1 MNLLT
6 FVLIEA
12 IILSPSSVLRIVVGI
27 PFVLFFPGYALT
39 AALFPRRVGMSGIE
53 RVALSFCLGI
63 AMVAIIRLILNY
75 TRFGIRLESI
85 LTLWLLCIFVTSI
98 IAWLRRKRLVDEE
111 RFGFHL
117 ALPSWGVDT
126 RDKALSISG
135 AHYIGCVGD
144 DWLCYSYA

>member
-1 MNLLT
+1 VNLLT

-27 PFVLFFPGYALT
+27 PFVLFFPGYAPT

-53 RVALSFCLGI
+53 RVALSFCLAI

-85 LTLWLLCIFVTSI
+85 LTLWLLLYLSPQ
-98 IAWLRRKRLVDEE
+98 LLSGSGE
-111 RFGFHL
+111 RGWWTRSASGF
-117 ALPSWGVDT
+117 T
-126 RDKALSISG
+126 
-135 AHYIGCVGD
+135 
-144 DWLCYSYA
+144 